1 MRFQMIQL
9 KLQLIFITKP
19 ILFLTESVSQKVS
32 YLGGRSVGWLVVI
45 KSDLLWLPFENQN
58 SSNELFFFVIQK
70 SNKSKAIKFV
80 PFFTIQ
86 FGNVTRLQ
94 THLYESIH
102 ILSPLPLHEHGQK
115 TTEHSEGSFDMTKKK
130 QSCFKH
136 FGFKLR
142 NKKREQIL

>member
-1 MRFQMIQL
+1 MIQL

-32 YLGGRSVGWLVVI
+32 YLFGRLVGWWSPNPICCGFHL
-45 KSDLLWLPFENQN
+45 KTRTRPMNC
-58 SSNELFFFVIQK
+58 FFFVIQK

-94 THLYESIH
+94 THLYGSIH

-115 TTEHSEGSFDMTKKK
+115 TTEHSEGSFDVTKK
-130 QSCFKH
+130 
-136 FGFKLR
+136 
-142 NKKREQIL
+142 NKVVSNILVSN